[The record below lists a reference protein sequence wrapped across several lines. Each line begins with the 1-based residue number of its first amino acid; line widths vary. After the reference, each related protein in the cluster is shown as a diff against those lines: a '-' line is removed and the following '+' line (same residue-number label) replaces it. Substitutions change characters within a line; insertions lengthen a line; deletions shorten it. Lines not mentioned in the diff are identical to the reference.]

1 MRDGSLQLRVVSKDS
16 MVSKDSSSIYTMV
29 SKDSSSIY
37 LLPRLATVARELREL
52 SLSLD
57 LLSDDDL
64 GAKFAAVS
72 PTLPS
77 RIRLSS
83 CAFPLPLHARLK
95 VMMCFDL
102 KGG

>member
-1 MRDGSLQLRVVSKDS
+1 MRDGSLKLRVFD
-16 MVSKDSSSIYTMV
+16 TMG

-37 LLPRLATVARELREL
+37 LLPRLASVARELREL
-52 SLSLD
+52 SELSLD

-83 CAFPLPLHARLK
+83 CAFSLPLHARLK
-95 VMMCFDL
+95 VIMCFDL

>member
-1 MRDGSLQLRVVSKDS
+1 MGGEGLGIVLRDGSLQLPVFD
-16 MVSKDSSSIYTMV
+16 TMV
-29 SKDSSSIY
+29 SQDSSSIY
-37 LLPRLATVARELREL
+37 LLPRLASVARELREL

-83 CAFPLPLHARLK
+83 CAFLLPLHARLK